1 MTDPTIAAT
10 AVRVG
15 DGDLL
20 AELFREHY
28 PSLLRLALLLVDSR
42 AAAEDVVQEAF
53 VRVEGVLRRRGGE
66 VGLAYVRQAVVNISR
81 SDLRRRLVALRHAP
95 RSYPD
100 APGADEGALAAL
112 ERDDLV
118 RALRTLPRRQREAVV
133 LRHCSDLTE
142 AATASLLG
150 ISTGAVKAY
159 TSRGL
164 TALRTAMGDQA

>member
-1 MTDPTIAAT
+1 MIDPSLADT
-10 AVRVG
+10 AVQVG
-15 DGDLL
+15 SGDPL

-28 PSLLRLALLLVDSR
+28 PSLLRLALLLVDSH

-53 VRVEGVLRRRGGE
+53 VRVDGVLRRRGGE
-66 VGLAYVRQAVVNISR
+66 VGLPYVRQAVVNIAR

-95 RSYPD
+95 KASPD
-100 APGADEGALAAL
+100 APGADEGAFAVL

-133 LRHCSDLTE
+133 LRHCMDLTE
-142 AATASLLG
+142 AETASLLG

-164 TALRTAMGDQA
+164 TTLRTTMGVRA